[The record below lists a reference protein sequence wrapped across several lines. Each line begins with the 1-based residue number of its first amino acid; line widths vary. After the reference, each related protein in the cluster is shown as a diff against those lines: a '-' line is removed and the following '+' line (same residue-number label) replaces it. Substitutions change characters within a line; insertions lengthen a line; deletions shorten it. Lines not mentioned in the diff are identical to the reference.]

1 MPIYQCPRCKS
12 RDNFYFAERPEVAYT
27 NGSYPT
33 QYIKNVQKPICH
45 ECAEILVNLGPT
57 PEEIQAANEIQEAKM
72 NFIFSKTGCVVLFV
86 VTLLASLII
95 WGLWSGFNSWVKCQ
109 DGYEP
114 KIEVIDGREQI
125 NPYGNACTG

>member
-45 ECAEILVNLGPT
+45 ECAEILVDLGPT
-57 PEEIQAANEIQEAKM
+57 PEEIQAANEIHEAKM
-72 NFIFSKTGCVVLFV
+72 NFIFSKTGCAVFFV
-86 VTLLASLII
+86 AILLAGLFI
-95 WGLWSGFNSWVKCQ
+95 WGVWTEVDSWLRCQ
-109 DGYEP
+109 DGYNY
-114 KIEVIDGREQI
+114 KIEEI
-125 NPYGNACTG
+125 NGKRVAINACTGY

>member
-27 NGSYPT
+27 QGAYPT

-57 PEEIQAANEIQEAKM
+57 PEEIQAADELHQAKM
-72 NFIFSKTGCVVLFV
+72 NFIFSKAGCITFFV
-86 VTLLASLII
+86 IAVLASLFI
-95 WGLWSGFNSWVKCQ
+95 WLLWSGVDSWVQCQ
-109 DGYEP
+109 DGYDMKVE
-114 KIEVIDGREQI
+114 EVDGEKVLV
-125 NPYGNACTG
+125 NACTD

>member
-27 NGSYPT
+27 KGSYPT

-45 ECAEILVNLGPT
+45 ECAEILVDLGPT

-72 NFIFSKTGCVVLFV
+72 NFIFSKTGCLVFLFV
-86 VTLLASLII
+86 ALLVGLFI
-95 WGLWSGFNSWVKCQ
+95 WGVWTGVDSWLQCQ
-109 DGYEP
+109 DGYNIKFE
-114 KIEVIDGREQI
+114 EI
-125 NPYGNACTG
+125 NGKRVAVNTCTGY